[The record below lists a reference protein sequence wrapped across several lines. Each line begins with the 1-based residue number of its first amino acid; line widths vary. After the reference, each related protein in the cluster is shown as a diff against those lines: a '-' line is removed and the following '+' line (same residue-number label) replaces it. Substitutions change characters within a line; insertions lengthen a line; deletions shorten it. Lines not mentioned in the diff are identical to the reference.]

1 MNFYQVSEGYLG
13 IFIFN
18 IANGVPVF
26 WTALKGGQ
34 RHRTKPFIIFVA
46 WLSKYCRDGAR
57 YENLG
62 GHVVM
67 RGAPSILAKSGGGAS

>member
-46 WLSKYCRDGAR
+46 WLSTAR
-57 YENLG
+57 MALVQG
-62 GHVVM
+62 LKIWVGT
-67 RGAPSILAKSGGGAS
+67 